1 MKWLYEK
8 YIAIFVDALVE
19 EIKSTG
25 IIKSTLKTN
34 RILGSGWGRIPNI
47 KDLQIN
53 LGSYNGIFKLLGM
66 NIRENTRLKFTKLH
80 ADRMNRFMIYQMW
93 KLSAYREK
101 DPEKFFRIS
110 MSLIKRSVSFRVSAI
125 NHVFFGWYKKYPLW
139 VILRINKKLDKILRD
154 QTALL
159 DFERVYIP
167 KGGKDK
173 VRPLGVPAPEWRL
186 YLHMVNNFMH
196 WYMRDYMLPTQHGFM
211 PGRGSLTA
219 WKDIFTKG
227 WIFRD
232 YIYEC
237 DLKQF
242 FPSVKLSKISEVLLA
257 NKVPE
262 WVVNYLHKLNSVL
275 PKLSEKLS
283 SDLTDEQQEQAQLEL
298 QKDKE
303 NQAKMWED
311 PIPSAIQ
318 NLQPL
323 HQIPGRRRLKP
334 RREPTAYDVIH
345 IGGVALKVTSIPGL
359 EVKGIDDIEAE
370 QENSD
375 YVEPGFF
382 HKKKGTPRGQISVD
396 DVIDFNGIP
405 ITITGKL
412 KPLKKQPLMSNDPAE
427 PYYLS
432 TTGVPQGAP
441 TSPFLSIITLKD
453 FLSDQ
458 KDWKGKQVDS
468 ISYADD
474 PVFFGDNPFTIKDD
488 PKSGIILHPEKSGW
502 VKYGGEWLKPL
513 KFLGLEFDGRE
524 LHANTRNGSKLLLTR
539 DIKQAIQAINHLEH
553 EMWRDESKHS
563 GFMSSKERV
572 LDNWYNLFKSRLIG
586 HLVSRMYI
594 GDWTLKDYEQDFGL
608 KFVTTSWLDLK
619 WQSLKAHKPY
629 TIFNASSYASWS
641 LAEILR
647 HRYNSKP
654 QIPKEIEI
662 PPFPKSS
669 GDLEFGR
676 TIFDST
682 TVSK

>member
-8 YIAIFVDALVE
+8 YIAIFVDAQID
-19 EIKSTG
+19 EIKSAG
-25 IIKSTLKTN
+25 IIKSIAKTN
-34 RILGSGWGRIPNI
+34 RIYGSGWGRIPNI

-53 LGSYNGIFKLLGM
+53 LGSYNKIFKLIGM
-66 NIRENTRLKFTKLH
+66 NIREDTRLTFTKLH
-80 ADRMNRFMIYQMW
+80 ADRMNRFMLYQLW
-93 KLSAYREK
+93 KLSYYRER
-101 DPEKFFRIS
+101 DPEKYFKLS
-110 MSLIKRSVSFRVSAI
+110 WALMKSSVSFRVSAI
-125 NHVFFGWYKKYPLW
+125 NHVFKGWYKELPLW
-139 VILRINKKLDKILRD
+139 VVLRINRRVDKIIRE
-154 QTALL
+154 QTAFL
-159 DFERVYIP
+159 DFSRVYIP

-196 WYMRDYMLPTQHGFM
+196 WYMKDYMLQTQHGFM

-242 FPSVKLSKISEVLLA
+242 FPSVKLSKISQTLLE

-262 WVVNYLHKLNSVL
+262 WVVNYLHKLNSTI
-275 PKLSEKLS
+275 PKIIDKVSK
-283 SDLTDEQQEQAQLEL
+283 DMTDEQQVEALKNIEDDKRKNEEQWA
-298 QKDKE
+298 
-303 NQAKMWED
+303 D
-311 PIPSAIQ
+311 PISSVIQ

-323 HQIPGRRRLKP
+323 HQIPGRKRLKP
-334 RREPTAYDVIH
+334 RREPTQYDIIN
-345 IGGVALKVTSIPGL
+345 IGGIPIKVTSIPGL
-359 EVKGIDDIEAE
+359 EVKGIDDIERE
-370 QENSD
+370 ESED
-375 YVEPGFF
+375 RPEPGFF
-382 HKKKGTPRGQISVD
+382 QKKKGTPKGQISEG
-396 DVIDFNGIP
+396 DVIDFNGVP

-441 TSPFLSIITLKD
+441 TSPFLSITILKD
-453 FLSDQ
+453 FLSNQ
-458 KDWKGKQVDS
+458 KDWKGGKVDS

-474 PVFFGDNPFTIKDD
+474 PVFFGDQPFHIWDD
-488 PKSGIILHPEKSGW
+488 PKSGINIHPGKSGW

-513 KFLGLEFDGRE
+513 KFLGLEFNGKE
-524 LHANTRNGSKLLLTR
+524 LYANTRNGSKLLLTKDVR
-539 DIKQAIQAINHLEH
+539 QAVHAINTLEH
-553 EMWRDESKHS
+553 EMWRDISKHS
-563 GFMSSKERV
+563 GLMSSKERV

-594 GDWTLKDYEQDFGL
+594 GDWNLKDYEQDFGL

-647 HRYNSKP
+647 HRYKSKP
-654 QIPKEIEI
+654 QIPKEIEYN
-662 PPFPKSS
+662 PFPKST
-669 GDLEFGR
+669 GDWEFGR
-676 TIFDST
+676 TILDST
-682 TVSK
+682 QGKR